1 MPWIKRNLRGTEVF
15 ARTKADGTL
24 DVGAD
29 GRVDVK
35 YQPGDGAKVYRAA
48 ERNLAQVADG
58 ADGAQHANEA
68 PLPQRVGEAIVVYT
82 DGACSGNPGPMGV
95 GVVITSGKERREIGE
110 FIGIGTNNV
119 AELVAIER
127 ALDAIPPG
135 DRSRLV
141 LLHADSSY
149 ALGVI
154 SGAMKAKKNVE
165 LIARIRSK
173 AKTFSRLEYVKVRGH
188 AGVAENERCDVLA
201 NAAIAAARKTG
212 RV

>member
-1 MPWIKRNLRGTEVF
+1 MPWIKRSLRGTEVF
-15 ARTKADGTL
+15 ARTKPDGTL

-48 ERNLAQVADG
+48 ERNLVAIADDG
-58 ADGAQHANEA
+58 GDR
-68 PLPQRVGEAIVVYT
+68 PLPQAAGEAIVVYT
-82 DGACSGNPGPMGV
+82 DGACAGNPGPMGI
-95 GVVITSGKERREIGE
+95 GVVVTWGEERREIGE

-119 AELVAIER
+119 AELTAIER
-127 ALDAIPPG
+127 ALEAIPPE

-149 ALGVI
+149 ALGVV
-154 SGAMKAKKNVE
+154 SGTMKAKKNVE
-165 LIARIRSK
+165 LVARIRGLARK
-173 AKTFSRLEYVKVRGH
+173 FSRLEFVKVRGH
-188 AGVAENERCDVLA
+188 AGVVENERCDVLA
-201 NAAIAAARKTG
+201 NAAIDAARRLG

>member
-1 MPWIKRNLRGTEVF
+1 MPWIKRHLRGTEVF

-48 ERNLAQVADG
+48 ERNLVPVADG
-58 ADGAQHANEA
+58 ATIEA
-68 PLPQRVGEAIVVYT
+68 PLRQSAGEPIVVYT

-95 GVVITSGKERREIGE
+95 GVVITWDKERREIGD

-127 ALDAIPPG
+127 ALDAIPPE

-149 ALGVI
+149 ALGVV

-165 LIARIRSK
+165 LVARIRGK

-201 NAAIAAARKTG
+201 NDAIAAARKTG
-212 RV
+212 RI